1 MGLLFVGMSVGPILT
16 GYVIDKTNQILPVF
30 YVTTVI
36 DTSVSLAV
44 WFIMPESLPST
55 DMLEHRA
62 RRKQRLESF
71 GSGFAGWLKRAATTV
86 DIVSPLAVLLP
97 KRVDDGVGK
106 GSMDWSM
113 TILGLAYGFGVFIQV
128 GLHNATLERRPFLT

>member
-16 GYVIDKTNQILPVF
+16 GYIIQKTNQVLPIF

-44 WFIMPESLPST
+44 WFIMPESLSAA
-55 DMLEHRA
+55 DMQEHRL
-62 RRKQRLESF
+62 RRQQRLQSM
-71 GSGFAGWLKRAATTV
+71 GSGILGWLKRTASALDV
-86 DIVSPLAVLLP
+86 VSPLSVLLP
-97 KRVDDGVGK
+97 QRTEHGNGK
-106 GSMDWSM
+106 QSVDWSM

-128 GLHNATLERRPFLT
+128 CSMAYKLRFRH